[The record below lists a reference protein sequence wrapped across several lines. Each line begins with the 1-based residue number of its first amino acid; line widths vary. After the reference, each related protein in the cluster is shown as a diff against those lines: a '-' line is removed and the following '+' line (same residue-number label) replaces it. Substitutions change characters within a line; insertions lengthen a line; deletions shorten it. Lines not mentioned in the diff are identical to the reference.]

1 MQPCFKDQVVEIC
14 HFCSDIC
21 HPGLC
26 CSAIPISGTCA
37 ICENKLSYHCQG
49 MIQVF
54 VYLFS
59 VEVDAIVCPKHKL
72 CFEYQN
78 TGNKTKLT
86 AMVRS
91 KRLVH
96 SPASQA

>member
-1 MQPCFKDQVVEIC
+1 
-14 HFCSDIC
+14 
-21 HPGLC
+21 
-26 CSAIPISGTCA
+26 
-37 ICENKLSYHCQG
+37 

-54 VYLFS
+54 AYLFS

-72 CFEYQN
+72 CFKYQN

-96 SPASQA
+96 SPASQALIQNNNKPCYVCSKPWSGFHKNC